1 MITRGKT
8 LKDGI
13 SAQLRSPKAMEEA
26 APEDEKDHPLDG
38 QDAQDRLKKLMR
50 WRRQARIAQ
59 AENRTEQAID
69 EDFYDGIQLESED
82 LKILMD
88 RNQPPL
94 TFNVVKNTVN
104 WILGLER
111 RSKVDYR
118 ILPRK
123 KEGASSAK
131 TKTKV
136 FKYIQDVSDGEFIRS
151 EAFTEC
157 MTAGVGWLEFGARN
171 TGDEKIFINTERWRN
186 MWYDHL
192 STRPDYMD
200 MRHVI
205 REKWV
210 DLDIAQAMF
219 PERAGH
225 LDVLA
230 KAANSLYPYSPEDVV
245 ITDTASEF
253 DLESEIDSMFG
264 GSGDTARERVKLIEM
279 WYRMPARV
287 NIMHAR
293 SNDTP
298 YGALDGVIMRPDS
311 ADHQYLV
318 RGGYFSLEEAQVMLV
333 RCAMWAGACYLQDI
347 QTPYNHNRFPLQ
359 PLFCYRR
366 KRDNMPYGVVRDLRD
381 PQSDLNRRR
390 SKALVLLTATRVV
403 YEKGALDDPV
413 KAYDEINR
421 PDGMVEINAGKKF
434 EIQKEQVLAAA
445 HVEMARDDER
455 FINSVSGI
463 TEQNLGQSKR
473 QLSGIA
479 IENLQEQ
486 GNTTSGIFFDNYYH
500 AFKTGGEILLSLIE
514 QFKDKNEEI
523 RITGD
528 QQKDDFV
535 EINKPN
541 EDGTIEN
548 SITAAKADF
557 IVAKQDYRETIR
569 MSMFQ
574 MLSDLVMGLSKT
586 MPQLALSLIDEV
598 VDLMDDLPNKDEIV
612 ARIRKIN
619 NQTGAQDEMTPEQK
633 AEFEQSAAAQAQKQQ
648 MVEELQK
655 TMAELQAALLKGQ
668 AMKVV
673 ADASFVKLEGFLKA
687 IEVANSVS
695 LAPQL
700 VTAADALVQEAQQSG
715 IQQKIEQP
723 PVETP
728 AVSGQ
733 SPGPVIPEAAA
744 ALPQL
749 PVGGQ

>member
-8 LKDGI
+8 RKDGI
-13 SAQLRSPKAMEEA
+13 SKALLSPGEIQTEA
-26 APEDEKDHPLDG
+26 NDPDNPLDS
-38 QDAQDRLKKLMR
+38 QDAQQRLKHLMR

-59 AENRTEQAID
+59 AENRMEQAID

-82 LKILMD
+82 LKILLE
-88 RNQPPL
+88 RNQPPM

-123 KEGASSAK
+123 KAGANSAK

-136 FKYIQDVSDGEFIRS
+136 FKYIQDVSDGEHARS
-151 EAFTEC
+151 EAFAEC
-157 MTAGVGWLEFGARN
+157 ITAGVGWMEFGARQ
-171 TGDEKIFINTERWRN
+171 TGDEPIFMSTERWRN

-200 MRHVI
+200 MRYVL

-210 DLDIAQAMF
+210 DLDVAQAMF
-219 PERAGH
+219 PDRAGH
-225 LDVLA
+225 LRVLA
-230 KAANSLYPYSPEDVV
+230 QSVNSLYPYTPEDVV
-245 ITDTASEF
+245 ITDSASEF
-253 DLESEIDSMFG
+253 DLESEVDSMFG
-264 GSGDTARERVKLIEM
+264 GTGDTARERVKMQEM
-279 WYRMPARV
+279 WYRMPERV
-287 NIMHAR
+287 QLMRAR

-298 YGALDGVIMRPDS
+298 YGSLDGVIMRPDNP
-311 ADHQYLV
+311 DHQYLV
-318 RGGYFSLEEAQVMLV
+318 RGGYFSLEELQMMVV
-333 RCAMWAGACYLQDI
+333 RCAMWAGGFYLQDI

-366 KRDNMPYGVVRDLRD
+366 KRDGMPYGVIRDLRD

-390 SKALVLLTATRVV
+390 SKALVLLTANRVI
-403 YEKGALDDPV
+403 YDKGAVDDPV
-413 KAYDEINR
+413 KAYDELNR
-421 PDGMVEINAGKKF
+421 PDGMIEVNAGKRF
-434 EIQKEQVLAAA
+434 EIQKEQALAAA

-455 FINSVSGI
+455 FINSISGI

-500 AFKTGGEILLSLIE
+500 SFKTGGEILLSLIE
-514 QFKDKNEEI
+514 QFKDKPEEI

-528 QQKDDFV
+528 EQKDDFV
-535 EINKPN
+535 DINQS
-541 EDGTIEN
+541 DGAGTITN
-548 SITAAKADF
+548 SITAEKADF

-612 ARIRKIN
+612 ARIRKVN
-619 NQTGAQDEMTPEQK
+619 NQRGAEDEMTPEQK
-633 AEFEQSAAAQAQKQQ
+633 AEVEKNAQIMAEKQQ
-648 MVEELQK
+648 MAEELQK

-668 AMKVV
+668 AMKVN
-673 ADASFVKLEGFLKA
+673 ADAQFVKLEGFLKA
-687 IEVANSVS
+687 LEVANSVAS
-695 LAPQL
+695 RPQI
-700 VTAADALVQEAQQSG
+700 VAAADALVQEAQQPG

-723 PVETP
+723 PVEP
-728 AVSGQ
+728 Q
-733 SPGPVIPEAAA
+733 QPVIPSPAPGVPEG
-744 ALPQL
+744 ALPTPPL
-749 PVGGQ
+749 PVGV